1 MNISINT
8 SRSYSSIGINTLRET
23 AEILEKTKKKS
34 VEAPIGS
41 MFKKVMNSSF
51 VSSIADFVVNKR
63 VKKRSKKANS
73 GVPRI
78 LI

>member
-23 AEILEKTKKKS
+23 AEILEKTKKIS
-34 VEAPIGS
+34 AEAPIEG